1 MKALETA
8 HFALD
13 AYPFGGYNTAVDLL
27 YLRQPIVTMAG
38 NRFYNN
44 STAYLLNKMDLG
56 ELVTRTPQEYIDL
69 SVRMIDNPDYRSR
82 MIRRLKTADLDNT
95 LLSLEHVTAFVRAID
110 HLLEN
115 HDSLKNNSKRSPI
128 VID

>member
-1 MKALETA
+1 
-8 HFALD
+8 
-13 AYPFGGYNTAVDLL
+13 
-27 YLRQPIVTMAG
+27 
-38 NRFYNN
+38 
-44 STAYLLNKMDLG
+44 
-56 ELVTRTPQEYIDL
+56 
-69 SVRMIDNPDYRSR
+69 

-95 LLSLEHVTAFVRAID
+95 LLSLEHVPAFVRAID